1 MNRHYH
7 CNWCMMNWG
16 QSEQILLVL
25 VVHSEQVLLVLVV
38 HSEQVLLVLVVH
50 YDLGIQ

>member
-1 MNRHYH
+1 MSRYYL
-7 CNWCMMNWG
+7 CNWCIITWG
-16 QSEQILLVL
+16 QSEQELLVL
-25 VVHSEQVLLVLVV
+25 MVHSEQVLLVLVV